1 MCAIVDANARDE
13 VFGQHPTEG
22 GRLFL
27 DWLSTKSG
35 RLVIGGRLK
44 DELLTSARF
53 KTWLARAVSLGRA
66 FEIPDD
72 SVARETRRIEE
83 AATLESNDSH
93 VIALA
98 RVSRTR
104 LLYSNDRALQ
114 RDFKTGLGEGIR
126 GVIYTTARSARVT
139 RGQRRTLQQKD
150 ICGRVA

>member
-1 MCAIVDANARDE
+1 MCAIVDANARDD
-13 VFGQHPTEG
+13 VFGQRPTEA

-44 DELLTSARF
+44 DELLTSDRF

-66 FEIPDD
+66 FQIPDD
-72 SVARETRRIEE
+72 SVTREAKRIEE
-83 AATLESNDSH
+83 AGTLESNDSH

-98 RVSRTR
+98 KVSRTR

-114 RDFKTGLGEGIR
+114 RDFKTGLGKGVR
-126 GVIYTTARSARVT
+126 GVIYTTTRSEHVT
-139 RGQRRTLQQKD
+139 PGHRRMLRRKD
-150 ICGRVA
+150 ICGRVV

>member
-13 VFGQHPTEG
+13 VFGQHPSEP

-44 DELLTSARF
+44 DELLTSSRF

-66 FEIPDD
+66 FQIPDD

-83 AATLESNDSH
+83 AGTLESNDGH
-93 VIALA
+93 VLALA

-114 RDFKTGLGEGIR
+114 RDFRTGLGEGTR
-126 GVIYTTARSARVT
+126 GVIYTSARSEHVT
-139 RGQRRTLQQKD
+139 RSHRRMLRRKD

>member
-13 VFGQHPTEG
+13 VFGQRPTEA

-44 DELLTSARF
+44 DELLTSDRF

-66 FEIPDD
+66 FQFPDD

-83 AATLESNDSH
+83 ARALESNDSH

-126 GVIYTTARSARVT
+126 GVIYTTTRSAHVT
-139 RGQRRTLQQKD
+139 RGQRRTLKRKD